1 MVIKLI
7 NKVKVVLK
15 MNISY
20 EAPFHTLTRYEIIE
34 DIKFYYQ
41 FLNWVKGEFDLY
53 LMEELDGLIVY
64 YPNGLFSLK
73 LCLEYENN
81 FSIEIK
87 IISKNLKIANE
98 ILHKIES
105 VQNHLKKVLLNSTPT
120 DES

>member
-7 NKVKVVLK
+7 SEVKIVLK

-20 EAPFHTLTRYEIIE
+20 EAPFHTLTKYEIIE

-41 FLNWVKGEFDLY
+41 FLNWLKGEFDLY
-53 LMEELDGLIVY
+53 LMEEMDGLIVY
-64 YPNGLFSLK
+64 YPNGLFSVK
-73 LCLEYENN
+73 LCLENEINL
-81 FSIEIK
+81 SIEIK

-98 ILHKIES
+98 ISCKIES
-105 VQNHLKKVLLNSTPT
+105 LQNHLKKVFLNSTPT